1 MPENIPQ
8 ENTYEDFDFLSYLCI
23 YLSNF
28 PREGACV
35 GFAHM
40 GKQAILSKQMN
51 HFDNRIEILRKFPAS
66 QLHEKIT
73 QARKIHQQIDNQVKH
88 NLNKDFFLSIEQKN
102 TLLETHR
109 KLKHIIKEIYDR
121 TDLDLLEKTRR
132 ENSIFMNAYI
142 QNEIRKNYTDEK
154 LSLILEIPAFF
165 EGLIQYQITYKFR
178 HLYPKENL
186 PCKQD
191 AEKATQLAL
200 CEVLEELGIFKFEE
214 RISGTYTLKD
224 LEYFFYQFKSKAE
237 FYKISENIALVLNSG
252 NHTITVGYNRLENE
266 WIFIDGG
273 LSTLETIYFDAN
285 TLDIAKEVMSALTE
299 NDYAIFS
306 TEIWMLKSEK
316 NVVLKLIST
325 WRSEKYWQEMHLITS
340 EKANHKDSYNST
352 WLYVA
357 CANEDLQR
365 VQTLLTQSTTHINL
379 GNLNGQTPLHFAS
392 ACGHSEIVKELLNKN
407 ANPNVLLDSGATP
420 LYLAAQ
426 YGHKDVI
433 ALLLANKAH
442 PNLTCVKGQSPLYI
456 AVQNNHIET
465 VKMLLEHNADPN
477 LCWDGDISP
486 LFIAA
491 EDGHL
496 DIVKLL
502 LSQDNIDINI
512 PCNYVLE
519 ESTSETSFTAKEI
532 ARHMGHDDIVKYL
545 EEFEQTK
552 SIDNKNFGFFQ
563 KNKKRSANDP
573 DIEAEAIKK
582 FKAQN
587 I

>member
-1 MPENIPQ
+1 MQENIPQ
-8 ENTYEDFDFLSYLCI
+8 ENTCEDFDFLNYICI

-28 PREGACV
+28 PRKGACV

-40 GKQAILSKQMN
+40 GKQAILAKKMN
-51 HFDNRIEILRKFPAS
+51 HFDNRIEILRKIPVS

-73 QARKIHQQIDNQVKH
+73 QARNLNQQIANQVKH
-88 NLNKDFFLSIEQKN
+88 NLNKDFLLSIEQKN
-102 TLLETHR
+102 TLLENHK
-109 KLKHIIKEIYDR
+109 KLKHILKEIEDR
-121 TDLDLLEKTRR
+121 KDIDLLEKARR
-132 ENSIFMNAYI
+132 ENSVFMNAYI
-142 QNEIRKNYTDEK
+142 QNEILKNYTDEK

-178 HLYPKENL
+178 HLYPEENL

-191 AEKATQLAL
+191 AEKAKQLAL

-214 RISGTYTLKD
+214 PISGTYSLKD
-224 LEYFFYQFKSKAE
+224 LEYFFYQFKSKTE
-237 FYKISENIALVLNSG
+237 LYEVSENIALVLNAG
-252 NHTITVGYNRLENE
+252 DHTITVGYAPLENK

-273 LSTLETIYFDAN
+273 LSTLETLYFDAN
-285 TLDIAKEVMSALTE
+285 TLEIAKEVMSALTE

-306 TEIWMLKSEK
+306 TEIWMLESEK
-316 NVVLKLIST
+316 NEVLKLIST

-340 EKANHKDSYNST
+340 EKANRKDSFNSS

-392 ACGHSEIVKELLNKN
+392 ACGHSEIVKEMLSKN
-407 ANPNVLLDSGATP
+407 ANPNVLLDTGATP

-426 YGHKDVI
+426 YGHTDVV

-442 PNLTCVKGQSPLYI
+442 PNLTCVTGESPLYI

-465 VKMLLEHNADPN
+465 VKMLLQHNADPN

-502 LSQDNIDINI
+502 LNQDNIDINL

-519 ESTSETSFTAKEI
+519 ESTSEISYTAKEI
-532 ARHMGHDDIVKYL
+532 ARHMGHDHIVKYL

-552 SIDNKNFGFFQ
+552 TIENKNLGFFQ
-563 KNKKRSANDP
+563 KNKKRSSNDS
-573 DIEAEAIKK
+573 DIETEAVKK
-582 FKAQN
+582 FKA
-587 I
+587 